1 MTETRRVPSV
11 WLISPRPRRNSP
23 TACAAGLNRGGDAAV
38 AVTPR
43 IRLLELARLAEDRR
57 VTGQAEERDGFALI
71 RGAAR
76 RLERSWRHEV
86 TVGEVLVAMA
96 ERCVFVTL
104 SPDGRLL
111 VVKAD
116 ARPGRTAT
124 ELRVLAAARA
134 AGMPVPAVVH
144 ADRQAPALLVLEY
157 VPGQALGSAASASAW
172 AAAGRLLRRLHD
184 MPDPGGIG
192 PAIEWPTDGRLG
204 PRPPLG
210 HVLPQRAAREAAA
223 AAQRGLISAA
233 QALQISRLLGRAFGG
248 IEDPERDCVLHGDCQ
263 PSHFLLGVAEPDA
276 RLGTAE
282 PNAKLGVAEAAARLG
297 PAGRSAGGTSAGG
310 TSADDTIVGGT
321 SADDTIVAMI
331 DFGDA
336 CTGDP
341 AWDLAVLTL
350 DDPGRLDDVL
360 TGYAPEPYLAR
371 RISTL
376 VGPYRLLR
384 RLGEANWLADHGFSP
399 EPSIAPLR
407 HAARADG

>member
-1 MTETRRVPSV
+1 
-11 WLISPRPRRNSP
+11 
-23 TACAAGLNRGGDAAV
+23 
-38 AVTPR
+38 
-43 IRLLELARLAEDRR
+43 LLELARLAEDRR

-134 AGMPVPAVVH
+134 AGVPVPAVVH

-172 AAAGRLLRRLHD
+172 AGAGRLVRRLHD

-192 PAIEWPTDGRLG
+192 PAVEWPADERLG
-204 PRPPLG
+204 PRPPLR
-210 HVLPQRAAREAAA
+210 HVLPQRATREAAV
-223 AAQRGLISAA
+223 AAQRGLISEG
-233 QALQISRLLGRAFGG
+233 QALRISRLLGRAFAG
-248 IEDPERDCVLHGDCQ
+248 IDDPERDCVLHGDCQ
-263 PSHFLLGVAEPDA
+263 PSHFLLGATEPDARLGVAEADTGLGGAEPDA
-276 RLGTAE
+276 RLGPT
-282 PNAKLGVAEAAARLG
+282 GH
-297 PAGRSAGGTSAGG
+297 SAG
-310 TSADDTIVGGT
+310 DTIAAV
-321 SADDTIVAMI
+321 I

-350 DDPGRLDDVL
+350 DDPARLGDVL
-360 TGYAPEPYLAR
+360 TGYGPDPRLAR
-371 RISTL
+371 RISAL
-376 VGPYRLLR
+376 AGPYRLLR

-407 HAARADG
+407 EAAATEG

>member
-1 MTETRRVPSV
+1 
-11 WLISPRPRRNSP
+11 
-23 TACAAGLNRGGDAAV
+23 
-38 AVTPR
+38 
-43 IRLLELARLAEDRR
+43 LLELARLAEDRR
-57 VTGQAEERDGFALI
+57 VTGQPEERDDFALI

-134 AGMPVPAVVH
+134 AGVPVPGVVH

-172 AAAGRLLRRLHD
+172 AEAGRLLRRLHD

-192 PAIEWPTDGRLG
+192 PAVEWLADGCLG
-204 PRPPLG
+204 PRPPLRYL
-210 HVLPQRAAREAAA
+210 LPQRAAREAAVVA
-223 AAQRGLISAA
+223 RQGLISAG

-263 PSHFLLGVAEPDA
+263 PSHFLLRAAEPDA
-276 RLGTAE
+276 RLGVPE
-282 PNAKLGVAEAAARLG
+282 PNAKLSAAEPDARLGVAEAAARLG
-297 PAGRSAGGTSAGG
+297 PAGRSADDTSADDTSPGG
-310 TSADDTIVGGT
+310 TSADDTSPGGT
-321 SADDTIVAMI
+321 SPGGTIVAVI

-341 AWDLAVLTL
+341 VWDLAVLTL

-360 TGYAPEPYLAR
+360 TGYAPDPHLAR
-371 RISTL
+371 RISAL
-376 VGPYRLLR
+376 AGPYRLLR

-407 HAARADG
+407 NATATDG